1 MRGREWSELAGVEYG
16 REWSELAEV
25 EYGAGVE

>member
-1 MRGREWSELAGVEYG
+1 MSWQEWSMGWEWSMGREWSEMAG
-16 REWSELAEV
+16 V